1 MLRFLIISLIAA
13 AGPCVGASNHALAL
27 DEFSSAL
34 VSQPRSSVAVKW
46 HHVQTQMNDD
56 AIRLAVCRAD
66 AEACS
71 IEDKR
76 FKGIVDAARARDRLA
91 RIGEINRSVNLTI
104 RPMSDVLRFGVRD
117 YWSTPLQTLRD
128 GAGDCE
134 DYALLKYLALREAG
148 IAASDLEFLI
158 LRDPVRRADHAVVAV
173 RHDNRWIVLD
183 NRTMVLADLQST
195 LQIKR
200 YRVLA
205 RFSPDG
211 DAQGYATVALPAFD
225 MM

>member
-1 MLRFLIISLIAA
+1 MLRILIISLIAA
-13 AGPCVGASNHALAL
+13 GPYVGASNRALAL

-34 VSQPRSSVAVKW
+34 VLPPRSSMAVKW
-46 HHVQTQMNDD
+46 RLVQTQMNDD

-76 FKGIVDAARARDRLA
+76 FEEIIDAGRARDRLA
-91 RIGEINRSVNLTI
+91 RIGEINRSINLTI
-104 RPMSDVLRFGVRD
+104 RPMSDVRRFGVRD
-117 YWSTPLQTLRD
+117 HWSAPLQTLRD
-128 GAGDCE
+128 GVGDCE
-134 DYALLKYLALREAG
+134 DYAILKYLALREAG
-148 IAASDLEFLI
+148 VAASDLEFLI

-173 RHDNRWIVLD
+173 RHDDRWIVLD

-205 RFSPDG
+205 QFGRDG
-211 DAQGYATVALPAFD
+211 DAQGYATLALPTFD